1 MDFHRHDHRKQ
12 DGRSLYLYSREK
24 RDYTVTNDVEGPYA
38 PNPHLRWHPPPRRY
52 RRGYEMR
59 EAQASQSLAG

>member
-24 RDYTVTNDVEGPYA
+24 RDYN
-38 PNPHLRWHPPPRRY
+38 
-52 RRGYEMR
+52 GY
-59 EAQASQSLAG
+59 Q